1 MRSLVFSSLLF
12 IAIIFKVNADTSIT
26 FRLNTGSAYGRVVS
40 SSGNEL
46 LTGGLSIGYFT
57 GTPPSVSSLQSL
69 SADTAWQ
76 ALISFG
82 YVDLRSLTGGFLFS
96 DFDWSFE
103 TNPPASPYASS
114 SAIKGGA
121 YLVPGIT
128 NETQLYMAAF
138 NSGDWNL
145 SVNSMGSAT
154 FGGTEWGMISR
165 ISDPDPNKSWIWKD
179 GRLSNFI
186 FALSL
191 TNADVLV
198 GSLSPDYATDVSV
211 RLAPAPEPSGSTLF
225 VLAAAFFLLH
235 FRLFKT
241 FTNRI

>member
-1 MRSLVFSSLLF
+1 MRSLVLSCLLF
-12 IAIIFKVNADTSIT
+12 NGFILKADADTSIT

-40 SSGNEL
+40 SSASEL

-57 GTPPSVSSLQSL
+57 GTPPSVSYLQSL
-69 SADTAWQ
+69 SANTAWQ
-76 ALISFG
+76 GLVGAG
-82 YVDLRSLTGGFLFS
+82 YVDLRSLPGGFLFS
-96 DFDWSFE
+96 DFDWSFQ
-103 TNPPASPYASS
+103 TNPPASPYASA

-121 YLVPGIT
+121 YLVPGIPS
-128 NETQLYMAAF
+128 ETQLYMAAF
-138 NSGDWNL
+138 DSGEWDF
-145 SVNSMGSAT
+145 SVNSMSSAT

-165 ISDPDPNKSWIWKD
+165 ISDPDPNKNWIWKD
-179 GRLSNFI
+179 GRLSSII

-211 RLAPAPEPSGSTLF
+211 RLAPAPEPSGSALF
-225 VLAAAFFLLH
+225 VLAATFFLLH

-241 FTNRI
+241 ITRRV